1 MSVVIKLGGSV
12 ITRKSEPFST
22 RSDVMSRLADE
33 ISEFLRGGGDHGVV
47 LVHGGGSFGH
57 SLVRECVEEIGYVN
71 TQCFARVAF
80 YMDFLN
86 HLVTEAL
93 LASEIPAVRIPP
105 RSICWGVG
113 FGECDFSVVR
123 RLMNSGVVPVLY
135 GDVVLSGKEPKVLSG
150 DDIVWYLTKSL
161 SLRKVIFVT
170 DVDGVYDKDPK
181 LYRDARV
188 LSNMRLSDALKE
200 ASFWEVPD
208 VTGGMFS
215 KLRKSLLLD
224 VRDVTIYVVN
234 GFIPNN
240 LLNALK
246 GKNVVGSVLWV

>member
-1 MSVVIKLGGSV
+1 
-12 ITRKSEPFST
+12 
-22 RSDVMSRLADE
+22 
-33 ISEFLRGGGDHGVV
+33 
-47 LVHGGGSFGH
+47 
-57 SLVRECVEEIGYVN
+57 
-71 TQCFARVAF
+71 
-80 YMDFLN
+80 
-86 HLVTEAL
+86 
-93 LASEIPAVRIPP
+93 
-105 RSICWGVG
+105 
-113 FGECDFSVVR
+113 VR

-181 LYRDARV
+181 LYKDARV